1 MRMFTRRTAAPLA
14 FTLGAMACGVFS
26 ILASMD
32 GDFLPASQLI
42 LLALV
47 LDGLD
52 GKIARTFKGT
62 SAFGAEMDTYVDF
75 LCFGVAPAVLA
86 RQIALSGMGAVGV
99 ALPVLMVMSGAMRL
113 ARFRVMDPHRG
124 GRGFTG
130 LPITVAG
137 AWVALWCYLEA
148 SGTLD
153 TLGFSLT
160 RGPLSAF
167 VWSVIALFILLQISR
182 VHYAKSSGSIFVFAA
197 GVMLIAALFLGVQVG
212 PAAALALVG
221 YGLYYGLISPI
232 APALRGDALLDLD
245 VAEETVEEE
254 ESEEQIF

>member
-1 MRMFTRRTAAPLA
+1 MRMFTRRTAVPLA
-14 FTLGAMACGVFS
+14 FTLGAMACGVLSLFAS
-26 ILASMD
+26 IE
-32 GDFLPASQLI
+32 GNFLLASQLI

-62 SAFGAEMDTYVDF
+62 SAFGAEMDTFVDF

-113 ARFRVMDPHRG
+113 ARFRVMDTHRG

-137 AWVALWCYLEA
+137 AWVALWSYLEA
-148 SGTLD
+148 SGTLE
-153 TLGFSLT
+153 SLDLSLV
-160 RGPLSAF
+160 RGPISAL
-167 VWSVIALFILLQISR
+167 VWSILALFILLQISR
-182 VHYAKSSGSIFVFAA
+182 VHYAKSSGSTLIFAA
-197 GVMLIAALFLGVQVG
+197 GVMLIAALFLGIHVG
-212 PAAALALVG
+212 PAAAIALVG
-221 YGLYYGLISPI
+221 YGVYYGLISPI
-232 APALRGDALLDLD
+232 APALRGDSVLDLN
-245 VAEETVEEE
+245 VAEEPVEEE
-254 ESEEQIF
+254 ESEEQLY